1 MIKRTVDQICDMI
14 DGAKL
19 HRAAAKHC
27 AIAGVSTDTRT
38 IQEGN
43 LFVPF
48 VGEQY
53 DGHEYVQTAHERG
66 AVAVLW
72 QRDHAIPN
80 HLDQIEIP
88 IILVDNTLVAYQ
100 QLAASYR
107 QQLSVRVIG
116 ITGSNGKT
124 STKDMVASVMATQFK
139 VHKTLG
145 NFNNE
150 IGLPLTLLE
159 LDETTEIAVVE
170 LGMSGFGEIE
180 LLTRIARPNVA
191 IITNVGEAHMLQLGS
206 REGIARAKFEI
217 MSGVQENGVLIYHG
231 DEPLLRKLVEED
243 NDQSAR
249 AITFGSD
256 HGNNDYSPTD
266 IRIQGDRSYFSI
278 KIKGQSESLSELT
291 IPLLGRHNVI
301 NALAAVAVARE
312 FGLDESSI
320 REGLHKTIP
329 TGMRIELL
337 HASGGLTIL
346 NDAYNASP
354 ASMKAA
360 IQLINELHG
369 YEQKI
374 VVLGDMLELGPQAES
389 FHREIGVLLNTLSFD
404 YVFTFGEMA
413 AYIAEECRTTYA
425 LDRVRAFMDKAD
437 ISRQIAAVAQP
448 QDIVLVKASR
458 GNKLEELVDMLRQL

>member
-14 DGAKL
+14 DGAQLYREAVKP
-19 HRAAAKHC
+19 C
-27 AIAGVSTDTRT
+27 TIGGVSTDTRT

-48 VGEQY
+48 VGELY
-53 DGHEYVQTAHERG
+53 DGHDYVQIAHERG
-66 AVAVLW
+66 AVALLW

-80 HLDQIEIP
+80 PLEQIEIP
-88 IILVDNTLVAYQ
+88 IILVDNTLEAYQ

-107 QQLSVRVIG
+107 MQLSVRVIG

-139 VHKTLG
+139 VHKTMG

-159 LDETTEIAVVE
+159 LDESTEIAVVE
-170 LGMSGFGEIE
+170 LGMSGFGEID
-180 LLTRIARPNVA
+180 LLAKIARPNAA

-217 MSGVQENGVLIYHG
+217 MSGVQADGVLIYHG
-231 DEPLLRKLVEED
+231 DEPLLRKLVEAD
-243 NDQSAR
+243 HHSVR
-249 AITFGSD
+249 VITFGSD
-256 HGNNDYSPTD
+256 DRNNDYSPTD
-266 IRIQGDRSYFSI
+266 IRIQADRSYFSVTT
-278 KIKGQSESLSELT
+278 KGQSESLSDLA

-312 FGLDESSI
+312 FGLDELSI
-320 REGLHKTIP
+320 REGLLKTIP

-337 HASGGLTIL
+337 QASNGLTIL

-369 YEQKI
+369 YQQKI
-374 VVLGDMLELGPQAES
+374 VVLGDMLELGQQAES
-389 FHREIGVLLNTLSFD
+389 FHREIGVLLNAMSFD

-413 AYIAEECRTTYA
+413 AYIAEECRTKYA

-437 ISRQIAAVAQP
+437 IAQHIAAVAKP

-458 GNKLEELVDMLRQL
+458 GNKLEELVYMLRQP